1 MCWNIYSGIIN
12 LSQAF
17 RASEGHTF
25 MGCVEDQDLAPELG
39 RNYCVRAES
48 QIILMTNPITEEHKH
63 VCPQLEPQYS
73 VRTSPGFITR
83 ESRPEQIP
91 EILPSCQP
99 SRQPNIYVSS
109 SLCARVFCC
118 QGYKQVEKK
127 LIFRGLILTIWWN
140 GGHKRFY
147 LRGRGGLGPPCEE
160 ET

>member
-1 MCWNIYSGIIN
+1 
-12 LSQAF
+12 
-17 RASEGHTF
+17 

-39 RNYCVRAES
+39 RSYCVRAES
-48 QIILMTNPITEEHKH
+48 QIILMANPITEEHKH

-118 QGYKQVEKK
+118 QGYRQVEKSYSCTGVVTTYHYTGRP
-127 LIFRGLILTIWWN
+127 FHP
-140 GGHKRFY
+140 GGTSLEISF
-147 LRGRGGLGPPCEE
+147 PSNFS
-160 ET
+160 